1 MSNIQEID
9 VQTLADWQHMKKEIR
24 LIDVRSESEF
34 AQGMIPE
41 GEQMPLHI
49 LPIRI
54 NEIEQDTEIVLYCRS
69 GARSAQ
75 ACAYLASMGFNKV
88 YNLRRG
94 ILGWAQQGLP
104 VISPGVVIAG

>member
-1 MSNIQEID
+1 
-9 VQTLADWQHMKKEIR
+9 
-24 LIDVRSESEF
+24 
-34 AQGMIPE
+34 
-41 GEQMPLHI
+41 MPLHI
-49 LPIRI
+49 LHIKI
-54 NEIEQDTEIVLYCRS
+54 DEIEQDAEIVFYCLS

-104 VISPGVVIAG
+104 VISPGGAIAG